1 MMKGMLN
8 QGFFYVAENKQYR
21 VRSAWLVS
29 GAYGARPLSGRI
41 AEVENPRRALRSE
54 PDTIEVALDVGIEER
69 TLVEW
74 AVKEG
79 KTYRDGR
86 PFYGPPDVQCP
97 EGHRVVVAYRHDYN
111 QPHPAE
117 YVSKAVIVEG
127 PTPLPDGWQPG

>member
-74 AVKEG
+74 AIQGERRTETVG
-79 KTYRDGR
+79 SFMGRRTYSVRRGIAWLW
-86 PFYGPPDVQCP
+86 
-97 EGHRVVVAYRHDYN
+97 HIAMTTT
-111 QPHPAE
+111 
-117 YVSKAVIVEG
+117 S
-127 PTPLPDGWQPG
+127 PTQLSMYQRL